1 MYLLHGTES
10 YFIDVIT
17 KYIEEQVLTD
27 AEKGFNFTVLYG
39 KETNFTTVVDVARR
53 YPMMA
58 ERQVVIL
65 KEAQQMRDLVK
76 LETYASQPTPTTLLL
91 VVHKHK
97 KLDGRTNFAKAIK
110 KNGVIFESKKLYDN
124 QVPDWIT
131 GYLKDKKYTISPDA
145 CRLVADFLGTDL
157 SKIANE
163 LDKLL
168 LNVPEGTSINPDH
181 IEQHIGISKDYNVFE
196 LQNALGKGDVL
207 KVNRIV
213 NYFAANPKDNP
224 IPKLIGAL
232 YNYFSKVYIC
242 QFHRNVSD
250 DALAKA
256 LGLRSAWFVKDY
268 KQAMRTFNKPKTEKA
283 IAVLK
288 EYDLKSKGVDRD
300 STPEGELMREMV
312 YKILH

>member
-1 MYLLHGTES
+1 MYLLHGEES
-10 YFIDVIT
+10 YFIDLIT
-17 KYIEEQVLTD
+17 KYIEDKVLTEG
-27 AEKGFNFTVLYG
+27 EKGFNFTVLYG
-39 KETNFTTVVDVARR
+39 KETKFSTVVDVARR

-58 ERQVVIL
+58 ERQIVIL

-76 LETYASQPTPTTLLL
+76 LEAYAKQPTPTTLL
-91 VVHKHK
+91 VISHKHK

-131 GYLKDKKYTISPDA
+131 TYLKEKKYQITPDA

-157 SKIANE
+157 SKISNE

-168 LNVPEGTSINPDH
+168 LNVPAGTSISPAH
-181 IEQHIGISKDYNVFE
+181 VEQHIGVSKDYNVFE
-196 LQNALGKGDVL
+196 LTKALGKGDTL
-207 KVNRIV
+207 KATRIA

-224 IPKLIGAL
+224 MPKLIGAL
-232 YNYFSKVYIC
+232 YNYFSKIYIC

-268 KQAMRTFNKPKTEKA
+268 KQAMRTFNKPKTENA
-283 IAVLK
+283 IAVLR
-288 EYDLKSKGVDRD
+288 EYDLKAKGVDRD

-312 YKILH
+312 FRILH